1 MAAFV
6 LCVLDVDWR
15 LFEASVLCYHHAT
28 EPGHNNTQT
37 ALRASMAGVH
47 TVGSATLSL
56 TALLSLVFA
65 RSCLL
70 MMDVGG
76 ECQNIF
82 SRRCSNFFF

>member
-56 TALLSLVFA
+56 TALLFLVFA
-65 RSCLL
+65 RSYLL
-70 MMDVGG
+70 MMDVCG